1 MIKIEVK
8 KSNKCNGDNSL
19 FVSFPYN
26 QKVVDILRDQIIRY
40 WLPEEKQWELPIK
53 AFSNL
58 VEEFDN
64 NQLKYEVID
73 EDRILNQKPKPM
85 LIPRDY
91 QFKVNPFNH
100 QIEGIEYGLKYD
112 RFLLGDEQGLGK
124 TMQVINIA
132 CIKKQQKNYRHC
144 LIICGVNGLKWNWKA
159 EVEKHSNES
168 AYILGTRYD
177 KKGKEKIGSLKD
189 RCDDLD
195 LLLRTYDI
203 ERDDDIGLF
212 EYNPMLNSYFIITN
226 IETLRNEEIIEKL
239 KQLCNENIIN
249 MIALDERS

>member
-19 FVSFPYN
+19 FISFPY
-26 QKVVDILRDQIIRY
+26 KPKIVDILRDQIIRY
-40 WLPEEKQWELPIK
+40 WLPEEKQWEVPVK
-53 AFSNL
+53 AFSSL
-58 VEEFDN
+58 VEEFEN

-73 EDRILNQKPKPM
+73 EDKILNQKPKTM

-91 QFKVNPFNH
+91 EFKVNPFNH

-132 CIKKQQKNYRHC
+132 CIKKQQKNYKHC

-168 AYILGTRYD
+168 AYILGTRWD
-177 KKGKEKIGSLKD
+177 RKGKEKIGSIKD
-189 RCDDLD
+189 RIDDLED
-195 LLLRTYDI
+195 LYNTYEKYDF
-203 ERDDDIGLF
+203 DSF
-212 EYNPMLNSYFIITN
+212 KTYNSLYSSYFIITN
-226 IETLRNEEIIEKL
+226 IETLRNEEIINKL
-239 KQLCNENIIN
+239 KKLCDDGIIN